1 VAIEK
6 AMKELNEID
15 FTCPNCLKEYHV
27 STPSEEIFC
36 GKGICCSC
44 CKKQG
49 LQYEECKMFHLG
61 LEREANG
68 TLLSRDDMKGLLLEK
83 AVSDVLASLKIPH
96 YHNPFDNT
104 YPCYQNKTPDII
116 VEKLSLVI
124 ECKNL
129 CQIQVEQRLS
139 NIWLDTNIIKRPYFE
154 KYERKI
160 VMFSYKPR
168 KPHVS
173 YLKSN
178 GWKVYNLGTQ
188 INTTKQMKE
197 SIGKIKQRF
206 YWLTKEKQI
215 VPTST

>member
-1 VAIEK
+1 
-6 AMKELNEID
+6 MKELNEID
-15 FTCPNCLKEYHV
+15 FTCPNCRKEYHI
-27 STPSEEIFC
+27 STPIEELFC